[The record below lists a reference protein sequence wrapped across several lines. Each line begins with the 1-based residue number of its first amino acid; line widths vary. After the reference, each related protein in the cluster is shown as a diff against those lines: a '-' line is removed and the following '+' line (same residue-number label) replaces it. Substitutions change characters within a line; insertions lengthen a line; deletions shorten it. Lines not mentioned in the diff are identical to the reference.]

1 MIIGLG
7 NDIVDIRRVEK
18 VLARFGAR
26 FEQRC
31 FTQVELAKAESRA
44 GGGQKVSTLAKR
56 YAAKEAGAKALGT
69 GLAQGVSWK
78 EIGVENLEGGQPCL
92 ILKGR
97 AKQRLEDLTP
107 SGYLAHIHLSLTD
120 EPPYAQAQVIIEARP
135 KI

>member
-7 NDIVDIRRVEK
+7 KDIIDIRRVEK
-18 VLARFGAR
+18 VLARFGTR

-31 FTQVELAKAESRA
+31 FTPVELSKAERRA

-78 EIGVENLEGGQPCL
+78 ELGFENLASGQPIL

-97 AKQRLEDLTP
+97 AQQRLEDLTP
-107 SGYLAHIHLSLTD
+107 KDHVAHIHLSLTD
-120 EPPYAQAQVIIEARP
+120 EPPYALAEVIIEARP
-135 KI
+135 KA